1 MTDEGAAQRI
11 EQLERDSAGHRAS
24 LARLVGE
31 LEQRTHGVAPR
42 VFKPVAI
49 VAAVAGALALAAF
62 AWRRLRRRLWGHA

>member
-1 MTDEGAAQRI
+1 MDEDAAQRV
-11 EQLERDSAGHRAS
+11 EELERAADAHRAS

-49 VAAVAGALALAAF
+49 VAAVAGALALAVF
-62 AWRRLRRRLWGHA
+62 AWRRLRRRLSGHA